1 MRRRLY
7 RGANP
12 DVLRGLN
19 NLAFCLT
26 RLGADKEA
34 LPYAIEADAM
44 ARRAL
49 PEGHPSRQ
57 SAADALAKIRAAA
70 SSGK

>member
-1 MRRRLY
+1 MRKRLFD
-7 RGANP
+7 GDHPAVAETLS
-12 DVLRGLN
+12 DIVSCLRGLG
-19 NLAFCLT
+19 
-26 RLGADKEA
+26 RSKEA